1 MFVFSGSSSMDGV
14 KGISCGKSP
23 LLLFG
28 QYNHLKKLFALLLKK
43 NNISCTSRRLAQSE
57 DIRSTEV
64 PDSCFLFTS
73 SCSLNRIIANDKVR
87 FMRIRR
93 DESYSLP
100 FGAQLLCSKVRKL
113 QHMLNVRSALA
124 TPPISYCQP

>member
-14 KGISCGKSP
+14 KGISCGKSR

-28 QYNHLKKLFALLLKK
+28 QFNPLKKLFALLKK

-57 DIRSTEV
+57 DIRSIEA

-73 SCSLNRIIANDKVR
+73 SYSSNRIIANVR

-93 DESYSLP
+93 DKSYSLL
-100 FGAQLLCSKVRKL
+100 FRAQLLCSKVRKL
-113 QHMLNVRSALA
+113 QYMLNVRFWPYLLS
-124 TPPISYCQP
+124 PPVSLSYT